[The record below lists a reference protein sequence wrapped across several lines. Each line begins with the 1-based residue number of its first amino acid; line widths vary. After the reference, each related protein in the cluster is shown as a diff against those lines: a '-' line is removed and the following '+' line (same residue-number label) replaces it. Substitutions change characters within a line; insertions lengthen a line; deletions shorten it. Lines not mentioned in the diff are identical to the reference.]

1 MPGTFSTTVRLSA
14 LGVVAI
20 VAAAC
25 RTPQDRAQEELARD
39 VVERVRAERTL
50 VADEAVLEYV
60 RGTAR
65 PLVAAA
71 GRQKVRFRFFVL
83 EDAQDTSSSARGG
96 AVFVNT
102 GALEAAPGTGQV
114 AAMLAH
120 EIAHVV
126 LGHEVYD
133 LERDRGAAHRE
144 GSKEARGMRA
154 LGSSREDVMR
164 WILAHRQWTL
174 EQELAADREAVRL
187 LVATGGCPEALAALL
202 RRRADD
208 ARAAAP
214 GAKPSRTAQRLDALA
229 PEVERAGACP
239 SAPAPDPLD
248 AVKVRILHGS
258 GR

>member
-1 MPGTFSTTVRLSA
+1 MVGWVA
-14 LGVVAI
+14 L
-20 VAAAC
+20 AAVAC
-25 RTPQDRAQEELARD
+25 RTPQDRAQEELARE

-50 VADEAVLEYV
+50 VADETVLEYV
-60 RGTAR
+60 RATAR
-65 PLVAAA
+65 PLVATA
-71 GRQKVRFRFFVL
+71 GPQKVRFRFFVL
-83 EDAQDTSSSARGG
+83 EDAQDLSSSARGG

-102 GALEAAPGTGQV
+102 GGLEAAPGSDQV

-120 EIAHVV
+120 EIAHVT

-154 LGSSREDVMR
+154 LGSSREDVLR

-174 EQELAADREAVRL
+174 EQEEEADRAAVRL

-208 ARAAAP
+208 ARTPAP
-214 GAKPSRTAQRLDALA
+214 GARPSRTAQRLDSLA
-229 PEVERAGACP
+229 PEIARSRPCPPAAGGAGD
-239 SAPAPDPLD
+239 ALA
-248 AVKVRILHGS
+248 AVKERIRTGA